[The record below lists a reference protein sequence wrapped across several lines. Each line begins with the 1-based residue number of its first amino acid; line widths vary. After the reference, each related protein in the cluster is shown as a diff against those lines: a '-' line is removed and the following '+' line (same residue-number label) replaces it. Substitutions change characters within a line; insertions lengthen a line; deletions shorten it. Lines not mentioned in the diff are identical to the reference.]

1 MSLYLFTSWGPGAL
15 PAACRR
21 ASSRILIY
29 KHRHRSW
36 EVLESFAELGDIADS
51 RPWEVIA
58 KERDP
63 ISGKHIEHPHAR
75 VGSLLG
81 VRIVDKLEAR
91 RQHQQDLMMR
101 EIADYS

>member
-1 MSLYLFTSWGPGAL
+1 MG
-15 PAACRR
+15 RV
-21 ASSRILIY
+21 SSRILIY
-29 KHRHRSW
+29 KHLHRSR
-36 EVLESFAELGDIADS
+36 EVLESVAELGDIADS

-63 ISGKHIEHPHAR
+63 ISCKHIEHPHAR

-91 RQHQQDLMMR
+91 PVH
-101 EIADYS
+101 

>member
-1 MSLYLFTSWGPGAL
+1 
-15 PAACRR
+15 
-21 ASSRILIY
+21 
-29 KHRHRSW
+29 
-36 EVLESFAELGDIADS
+36 LESFAELGDMADS

-75 VGSLLG
+75 VGSLLR

-91 RQHQQDLMMR
+91 LMHQQDLMMR